1 MDWSFG
7 GSFGGQGTPSR
18 ALSSEHAQRLI
29 EHGADRDIVA
39 GLEVREVLGPLPD
52 WWHEN
57 GNALYAVPG
66 GVLPY
71 KVINKLVGYPCSDTL
86 LVIATDVP
94 NLSSLLVSGAGATVL
109 LGPESEFTAGNI
121 YCGAG
126 SSVIFDGGVTA
137 TREAVV
143 DARNG
148 GSITARWG
156 QLWAANVYVAT
167 DDMHRIESVET
178 GVRLNPYGARI
189 TLGRHLW
196 LGRDAIVTGHV
207 EIGDDVIVGT
217 RSMVRGQKIPS
228 NTAVAGV
235 PARVI
240 REGVTW
246 TENDLP

>member
-1 MDWSFG
+1 MDWEFG
-7 GSFGGQGTPSR
+7 DALTPD
-18 ALSSEHAQRLI
+18 HADRLLAR
-29 EHGADRDIVA
+29 GADQAVVDS
-39 GLEVREVLGPLPD
+39 LDVREVLGPLPD

-71 KVINKLVGYPCSDTL
+71 KVINKLVGFPCTDTV

-109 LGPESEFTAGNI
+109 LGPESEFTAGDV

-148 GSITARWG
+148 GSIVARWG

-167 DDMHRIESVET
+167 DDMHRLESLET
-178 GVRLNPYGARI
+178 GVRLNPHGASI
-189 TLGRHLW
+189 KLGRHVW
-196 LGRDAIVTGHV
+196 LGRDVIVTGHV
-207 EIGDDVIVGT
+207 EIGDDTVVGT
-217 RSMVRGQKIPS
+217 RSMVRGQKIPA

-246 TENDLP
+246 TEDDLP

>member
-1 MDWSFG
+1 MDWEFG
-7 GSFGGQGTPSR
+7 NALTPTHS
-18 ALSSEHAQRLI
+18 ARLLAS
-29 EHGADRDIVA
+29 GADRAIVDR
-39 GLEVREVLGPLPD
+39 LTVREVAAPLPD

-57 GNALYAVPG
+57 GNALYAIPG

-71 KVINKLVGYPCSDTL
+71 RLINKLTGFECSDTL

-94 NLSSLLVSGAGATVL
+94 NLSSLLVSGSGATVL
-109 LGPESEFTAGNI
+109 LGPESEFTAGNV

-148 GSITARWG
+148 GSIVVRWG

-167 DDMHRIESVET
+167 DDMHRLTCAET
-178 GVRLNPYGARI
+178 GVRLNPYGATIR
-189 TLGRHLW
+189 LGRHLW
-196 LGRDAIVTGHV
+196 LGRDVIITGHV
-207 EIGDDVIVGT
+207 EIGDDSVIGT
-217 RSMVRGQKIPS
+217 RSMVRGQKIPA

-240 REGVTW
+240 RENVTW
-246 TENDLP
+246 SEDDLP

>member
-1 MDWSFG
+1 MDWEFG
-7 GSFGGQGTPSR
+7 G
-18 ALSSEHAQRLI
+18 ALAPAHADRLL
-29 EHGADRDIVA
+29 ERGADRTGVN
-39 GLEVREVLGPLPD
+39 GLNVREVLGPLPD
-52 WWHEN
+52 WWHAH
-57 GNALYAVPG
+57 GNHLYAVPG
-66 GVLPY
+66 AVLPY
-71 KVINKLVGYPCSDTL
+71 RLINKLTGYECHDAL

-94 NLSSLLVSGAGATVL
+94 WLTSLLVGAEGSTVL

-121 YCGAG
+121 YCGAR

-148 GSITARWG
+148 GSIVARWG

-167 DDMHRIESVET
+167 DDMHRLESRST
-178 GVRLNPYGARI
+178 GARLNPYGATI

-196 LGRDAIVTGHV
+196 LGRDVIVTGHV
-207 EIGDDVIVGT
+207 EIGDETVVGT
-217 RSMVRGQKIPS
+217 RSMVRGQKIPA

-240 REGVTW
+240 RDGVTW
-246 TENDLP
+246 REDDLP

>member
-1 MDWSFG
+1 MDWDFG
-7 GSFGGQGTPSR
+7 D
-18 ALSSEHAQRLI
+18 ALAPGHRDRLI
-29 EHGADRDIVA
+29 ARGADRDIVA
-39 GLEVREVLGPLPD
+39 GLAVREVRGPLPD

-71 KVINKLVGYPCSDTL
+71 RVINKLTGFPCSDTL
-86 LVIATDVP
+86 LVVATDVP

-109 LGPESEFTAGNI
+109 LGPESEFTAGNV
-121 YCGAG
+121 YCGAT

-148 GSITARWG
+148 GSIVARWG

-167 DDMHRIESVET
+167 DDMHRLESVET
-178 GVRLNPYGARI
+178 GVRLNPYGATI
-189 TLGRHLW
+189 QLGRHLW
-196 LGRDAIVTGHV
+196 LGRDVIITGHV
-207 EIGDDVIVGT
+207 EIGDDSVIGT
-217 RSMVRGQKIPS
+217 RSMVRGQKIPANS
-228 NTAVAGV
+228 AVAGV

-246 TENDLP
+246 SEDDLP

>member
-1 MDWSFG
+1 MDWHFG
-7 GSFGGQGTPSR
+7 GP
-18 ALSSEHAQRLI
+18 LPPDHVERLLA
-29 EHGADRDIVA
+29 HGADPAIVGA
-39 GLEVREVLGPLPD
+39 LSVREVLGPLPD

-94 NLSSLLVSGAGATVL
+94 NLSSLLVSGAGATVM
-109 LGPESEFTAGNI
+109 LGPESEFTAGDI

-148 GSITARWG
+148 GSILARWG

-167 DDMHRIESVET
+167 DDMHRLESLET
-178 GVRLNPYGARI
+178 GVRLNPYGASI

-196 LGRDAIVTGHV
+196 LGRDVIITGHV
-207 EIGDDVIVGT
+207 EVGDDSVIGT
-217 RSMVRGQKIPS
+217 RSMVRGQKFPA
-228 NTAVAGV
+228 NCAVAGV

-246 TENDLP
+246 TEDDLP

>member
-1 MDWSFG
+1 MDWEFG
-7 GSFGGQGTPSR
+7 DGLTPDR
-18 ALSSEHAQRLI
+18 VDRLL
-29 EHGADRDIVA
+29 ERGADPTIVES
-39 GLEVREVLGPLPD
+39 LDVREVVDPLPE
-52 WWHEN
+52 WWHHN
-57 GNALYAVPG
+57 GNALYASPG
-66 GVLPY
+66 KVLPY
-71 KVINKLVGYPCSDTL
+71 RLINKLTGYECSDTL
-86 LVIATDVP
+86 LVLATDVP
-94 NLSSLLVSGAGATVL
+94 WLSSLLVSGAGSTVF

-121 YCGAG
+121 YCGAN

-148 GSITARWG
+148 GSITAKWG

-167 DDMHRIESVET
+167 DDMHRLESLET
-178 GVRLNPYGARI
+178 GARLNPYGATI

-196 LGRDAIVTGHV
+196 LGRDVIVTGHV
-207 EIGDDVIVGT
+207 EIGDNTVVGT
-217 RSMVRGQKIPS
+217 RSMVRGQKIPA

-246 TENDLP
+246 SEDDLP

>member
-1 MDWSFG
+1 MDWEFAG
-7 GSFGGQGTPSR
+7 ALTP
-18 ALSSEHAQRLI
+18 EHSARLLA
-29 EHGADRDIVA
+29 HGADRTVIDD
-39 GLEVREVLGPLPD
+39 LTVREVVAPLPE
-52 WWHEN
+52 WWRRN

-71 KVINKLVGYPCSDTL
+71 RLINRLTGYECSDAL
-86 LVIATDVP
+86 LVVATDVP
-94 NLSSLLVSGAGATVL
+94 HLSSLLVSGAGATVL

-121 YCGAG
+121 YCGAA

-148 GSITARWG
+148 GSILARWG

-167 DDMHRIESVET
+167 DDMHRLTCRET

-189 TLGRHLW
+189 LLGRHLW
-196 LGRDAIVTGHV
+196 LGRDVIITGHAEV
-207 EIGDDVIVGT
+207 GDDSVIGS
-217 RSMVRGQKIPS
+217 RSMVRGQKIPA

-240 REGVTW
+240 RENVTW
-246 TENDLP
+246 SEEDLP

>member
-1 MDWSFG
+1 MDWDFG
-7 GSFGGQGTPSR
+7 SALTP
-18 ALSSEHAQRLI
+18 AHAERLLAR
-29 EHGADRDIVA
+29 GADREIVEN
-39 GLEVREVLGPLPD
+39 LQVREVVGVLPD
-52 WWHEN
+52 WWHAN

-71 KVINKLVGYPCSDTL
+71 RLINKLTGFECSETL

-94 NLSSLLVSGAGATVL
+94 WLTSLLVSGAGATVL

-148 GSITARWG
+148 GSIIAKWG

-167 DDMHRIESVET
+167 DDMHRLESVET
-178 GVRLNPYGARI
+178 GTRLNPYGATI

-196 LGRDAIVTGHV
+196 LGRDVIVTGHV
-207 EIGDDVIVGT
+207 DMGDDVVVGT
-217 RSMVRGQKIPS
+217 RSLVRGQKIPA

-246 TENDLP
+246 REDDLP

>member
-1 MDWSFG
+1 MDWEFG
-7 GSFGGQGTPSR
+7 DALTPD
-18 ALSSEHAQRLI
+18 HADRLLAR
-29 EHGADRDIVA
+29 GADSEIVDTLA
-39 GLEVREVLGPLPD
+39 VSEVLGPLPD

-57 GNALYAVPG
+57 GNTLYAVPG

-71 KVINKLVGYPCSDTL
+71 KVINKLVGFPCSDTL
-86 LVIATDVP
+86 LVLATDVP

-148 GSITARWG
+148 GSIVARWG

-167 DDMHRIESVET
+167 DDMHRLESLET
-178 GVRLNPYGARI
+178 GVRLNPYGASI
-189 TLGRHLW
+189 KLGRHIW
-196 LGRDAIVTGHV
+196 LGRDVILTGDV
-207 EIGDDVIVGT
+207 EIGDDTVIGT
-217 RSMVRGQKIPS
+217 RSMVRGQKIPA

-246 TENDLP
+246 TEDDLP

>member
-1 MDWSFG
+1 MDWEFG
-7 GSFGGQGTPSR
+7 EALTPGDADRLRSR
-18 ALSSEHAQRLI
+18 
-29 EHGADRDIVA
+29 GADQAVVDT
-39 GLEVREVLGPLPD
+39 LTVREVRGPLPD

-66 GVLPY
+66 AALPY
-71 KVINKLVGYPCSDTL
+71 RLIDKLVGFPCSDTL
-86 LVIATDVP
+86 LVIATAVP

-109 LGPESEFTAGNI
+109 LGPESEFTAGDI

-148 GSITARWG
+148 GSILARWG

-167 DDMHRIESVET
+167 DDMHRLESLET
-178 GVRLNPYGARI
+178 GVRLNPYGATI
-189 TLGRHLW
+189 KLGRHLW
-196 LGRDAIVTGHV
+196 LGRDVIITGHV
-207 EIGDDVIVGT
+207 EIGDDSVIGT
-217 RSMVRGQKIPS
+217 RSMVRGQKIPA

-240 REGVTW
+240 REGITW
-246 TENDLP
+246 TEDDLP

>member
-1 MDWSFG
+1 MDWEFG
-7 GSFGGQGTPSR
+7 DPLTP
-18 ALSSEHAQRLI
+18 AHADRLVAR
-29 EHGADRDIVA
+29 GADQTVVA
-39 GLEVREVLGPLPD
+39 ALAVREVLGPLPD

-57 GNALYAVPG
+57 DNALYAVAG
-66 GVLPY
+66 GVLPERL
-71 KVINKLVGYPCSDTL
+71 IDRLVGYPCSDTL

-109 LGPESEFTAGNI
+109 LGPESEFTAGDI
-121 YCGAG
+121 YCGSA

-148 GSITARWG
+148 GSIVARRD

-167 DDMHRIESVET
+167 DDMHRLESLET
-178 GVRLNPYGARI
+178 GVRLNPYGATI
-189 TLGRHLW
+189 TLGRHVW
-196 LGRDAIVTGHV
+196 LGRDAILTGHV
-207 EIGDDVIVGT
+207 DVGDDCVIGA
-217 RSMVRGQKIPS
+217 RSMVRGQKIPA
-228 NTAVAGV
+228 NTAVAGA

-246 TENDLP
+246 TEEDGP

>member
-1 MDWSFG
+1 MDWEFAG
-7 GSFGGQGTPSR
+7 
-18 ALSSEHAQRLI
+18 ALTSAHAERLLAQ
-29 EHGADRDIVA
+29 GADRAVVD
-39 GLEVREVLGPLPD
+39 GLTVREVTGPLPE
-52 WWHEN
+52 WWQQN

-66 GVLPY
+66 AVLPY
-71 KVINKLVGYPCSDTL
+71 RLIHKLTGYECSDTL
-86 LVIATDVP
+86 LVIASDVP

-109 LGPESEFTAGNI
+109 VGPESEFTAGNI

-148 GSITARWG
+148 GSIVARWG

-167 DDMHRIESVET
+167 DDMHRLTALDT

-189 TLGRHLW
+189 QLGRHLW
-196 LGRDAIVTGHV
+196 LGRDVIITGHV
-207 EIGDDVIVGT
+207 EVGDDAVIGT
-217 RSMVRGQKIPS
+217 RSMVRGQKVPA
-228 NTAVAGV
+228 NTVVAGV

-240 REGVTW
+240 RENVTW
-246 TENDLP
+246 SEDDLP